1 MESGVYII
9 SVAARLLEVHPQ
21 TLRKYEKY
29 GLVRPSRSV
38 GMLRLYSEEDLIRL
52 KIIKTLVDDYGVNLA
67 GIAIIMDLIEG
78 IDEISMISNTTDET
92 NFNSRKAIINEKV
105 KLLLEN
111 FVVWWA
117 KKRIKKEDLDLKA
130 LEKEVGDLKNIA
142 ARAQADLVNYRN
154 RMKIEILE
162 IEKKTIK
169 NFALKILTVIDD
181 IDLAIDNSKE
191 ASKELLEEGLKNI
204 RNKFENLLK
213 QKNIN
218 VIEENKNF
226 DPYIHEAVLKTE
238 SDSQD
243 GSILNILR
251 NGYVMNDE
259 VIRPAQVEIAEN
271 LKNKNNDKE
280 K

>member
-111 FVVWWA
+111 FV
-117 KKRIKKEDLDLKA
+117 
-130 LEKEVGDLKNIA
+130 G
-142 ARAQADLVNYRN
+142 
-154 RMKIEILE
+154 
-162 IEKKTIK
+162 
-169 NFALKILTVIDD
+169 
-181 IDLAIDNSKE
+181 
-191 ASKELLEEGLKNI
+191 
-204 RNKFENLLK
+204 
-213 QKNIN
+213 
-218 VIEENKNF
+218 
-226 DPYIHEAVLKTE
+226 
-238 SDSQD
+238 
-243 GSILNILR
+243 
-251 NGYVMNDE
+251 
-259 VIRPAQVEIAEN
+259 
-271 LKNKNNDKE
+271 
-280 K
+280 